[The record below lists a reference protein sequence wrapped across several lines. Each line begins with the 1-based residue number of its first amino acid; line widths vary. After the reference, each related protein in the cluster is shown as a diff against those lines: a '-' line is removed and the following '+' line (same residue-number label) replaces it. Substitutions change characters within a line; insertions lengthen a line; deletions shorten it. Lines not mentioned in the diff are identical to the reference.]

1 METPTLSKNSI
12 FHPYINEPIHDR
24 EASRLVV
31 AIYHQKKWMSPKG
44 PVNATFHSMKFLHES
59 KMYHSNPIEVEM
71 GRIPRIIRSKK
82 EKFLDN
88 PVVTIICYENLNK
101 GRTLRGI
108 ENEEIFRAV
117 VRNRQIG
124 DNYKIAVEDQY
135 WKEFIFHIL
144 QMINN
149 EL

>member
-1 METPTLSKNSI
+1 
-12 FHPYINEPIHDR
+12 
-24 EASRLVV
+24 
-31 AIYHQKKWMSPKG
+31 
-44 PVNATFHSMKFLHES
+44 MKFLHES
-59 KMYHSNPIEVEM
+59 KQYHLNPVEVEL

-88 PVVTIICYENLNK
+88 PIVTIICYENLNK
-101 GRTLRGI
+101 GRTLKGI

-117 VRNRQIG
+117 VRKTNWRQLQNLCSRPIL
-124 DNYKIAVEDQY
+124 E
-135 WKEFIFHIL
+135 EFIFHIL